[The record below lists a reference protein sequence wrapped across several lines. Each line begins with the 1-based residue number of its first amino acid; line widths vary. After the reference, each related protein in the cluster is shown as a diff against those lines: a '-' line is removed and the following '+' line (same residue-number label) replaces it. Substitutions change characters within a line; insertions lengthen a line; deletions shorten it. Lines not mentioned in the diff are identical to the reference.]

1 MPRFLVA
8 VLAVSSSG
16 CFFDA
21 KYREGVPCGDGM
33 SCPSGLT
40 CHEAKCVSMIP
51 IDMSGA
57 EMPPEGPPPS
67 LTCADPGVFP
77 ATGGSDS
84 GTTAG
89 TTSKMSSTCG
99 GFVNNGPDRVYKITM
114 NGTNMLRVH
123 IDAGDRKAYVLAG
136 PNCIV
141 SPSTPACIGG
151 VRAQIGNPITLQPAA
166 GDVFIVVDDE
176 LAGGSGTYTVRT
188 EVF

>member
-8 VLAVSSSG
+8 MLAVSSSG

-21 KYREGVPCGDGM
+21 KYSEGVPCGDNM
-33 SCPSGLT
+33 SCPSGLL
-40 CHEAKCVSMIP
+40 CHLDRCVSMIP
-51 IDMSGA
+51 IDMSN
-57 EMPPEGPPPS
+57 EVPPEGPPPS
-67 LTCADPGVFP
+67 LTCADPGNFGT
-77 ATGGSDS
+77 TGGTMS

-123 IDAGDRKAYVLAG
+123 IDAGDRKAYVVTS
-136 PNCIV
+136 PCIE
-141 SPSTPACIGG
+141 SPSTPACLGN
-151 VRAQIGNPITLQPAA
+151 VRAQLGNPITLQPTA
-166 GDVFIVVDDE
+166 GDKFIVVDDE
-176 LAGGSGTYTVRT
+176 LAGASGPYTLRL